1 MRDINE
7 LKDYMTKA
15 NTVGFDS
22 PAEAI
27 RLRERFFYDCLYWLP
42 KLLSEYQRFDRNTQI
57 SIIWSIEDVQDV
69 NDGLTNEEAF
79 EVLKALRRHHDA
91 NYGINWDTIRAAIS
105 HMYPDIKGDSRL

>member
-1 MRDINE
+1 MRDVNE

-15 NTVGFDS
+15 IETGFDS
-22 PAEAI
+22 CDESI
-27 RLRERFFYDCLYWLP
+27 YLRGKFVEDCFYWLP
-42 KLLSEYQRFDRNTQI
+42 KLIPAYERFNLETQI

-79 EVLKALRRHHDA
+79 EVLKALKRYHDA
-91 NYGINWDTIRAAIS
+91 NYGVNWDTIRATIS